1 MSNSAAMAQSG
12 GRLVQSAGDVGD
24 AVLRFFSPDA
34 RIDQYDLLLDLRAA
48 GPLHP
53 TPLGPYLLT
62 GYVDCAEV
70 LQNGAWSHAQE
81 ATLLH
86 PGVAEV
92 EAKSELPTSFLWMDP
107 PDHTRLRNLVSKAFT
122 ARRVAGLRPRIHELA
137 GRLVDDALE
146 AGEFDLIKAIAY
158 PLPLTVVCELVGV
171 PAEAHQSVRKWA
183 SALARGFDP
192 DSLMSEQERADRSDG
207 ARQFQA
213 YFRTLIDERRAR
225 PADDLLSALAAA
237 EDQGDVLTE
246 TELLATCVTL
256 IVAGHETSVNL
267 VGNGLLAL
275 MRHPDQLQLLRS
287 RPELVAPAVEEL
299 LRYDSPITLT
309 TRAATKPLTVAGR
322 EFEPGE
328 GVVPLIASANRD
340 ERAFREPDRLDI
352 TRYHDRQARPNRN
365 LSFSLGIHYCLG
377 APLATLEME
386 VLLQEVIDRV
396 RVLEP
401 LDDRPRYKP
410 NIVLRGIAELPMRFL
425 R

>member
-1 MSNSAAMAQSG
+1 MG
-12 GRLVQSAGDVGD
+12 
-24 AVLRFFSPDA
+24 FFLPDA
-34 RIDQYDLLLDLRAA
+34 RANQYERLRDLRAM
-48 GPLHP
+48 GPLHQ

-62 GYVDCAEV
+62 GYADCAEV
-70 LQNGAWSHAQE
+70 LQNGGWSHAQE

-86 PGVAEV
+86 PGVVQE

-122 ARRVAGLRPRIHELA
+122 ARKVAGLRPRIHELT

-146 AGEFDLIKAIAY
+146 AREFDLIEAIAY
-158 PLPLTVVCELVGV
+158 PLPLTIVCELVGV

-192 DSLMSEQERADRSDG
+192 DILMSEQERQDRSDG
-207 ARQFQA
+207 AREFQA

-225 PADDLLSALAAA
+225 PADDLLSALAVV
-237 EDQGDVLTE
+237 EDQGDMLTE

-275 MRHPDQLQLLRS
+275 MRHQDQLELLRTK
-287 RPELVAPAVEEL
+287 RELVAPAVEEL
-299 LRYDSPITLT
+299 LRYDSPVTLT
-309 TRAATKPLTVAGR
+309 TRAATRQLTVAGR
-322 EFEPGE
+322 EFAPGE
-328 GVVPLIASANRD
+328 GVIPLIASANRD
-340 ERAFREPDRLDI
+340 ERAFREPDRLDV

-377 APLATLEME
+377 APLAALEME
-386 VLLQEVIDRV
+386 VLIHEVLDRV

-401 LDDRPRYKP
+401 LDDSPRYKP
-410 NIVLRGIAELPMRFL
+410 NIVLRGIAELPTRFL
-425 R
+425 P

>member
-1 MSNSAAMAQSG
+1 MRNSAD
-12 GRLVQSAGDVGD
+12 VTENAGDS
-24 AVLRFFSPDA
+24 VLRFFSPDA
-34 RIDQYDLLLDLRAA
+34 RGGQYELLRDLRDA
-48 GPLHP
+48 GPLYP

-62 GYVDCAEV
+62 RYEDCAEV
-70 LQNGAWSHAQE
+70 LQNGAWSHARE
-81 ATLLH
+81 AELLH
-86 PGVAEV
+86 PGVAEA
-92 EAKSELPTSFLWMDP
+92 EAESELPTSFLWMDP
-107 PDHTRLRNLVSKAFT
+107 PGHTRLRNLVSRAFT
-122 ARRVAGLRPRIHELA
+122 ARRVAGLRNRIHELA
-137 GRLVDDALE
+137 GQLVDAALE
-146 AGEFDLIKAIAY
+146 AGEFDLIQAIAY

-171 PAEAHQSVRKWA
+171 PAEAHESVRVWA

-192 DSLMSEQERADRSDG
+192 DILMSEQEKAERSEG

-213 YFRTLIDERRAR
+213 YFRDLINERHAR

-237 EDQGDVLTE
+237 EDQGDVLSE

-275 MRHPDQLQLLRS
+275 MRHPDQLQLLRG
-287 RPELVAPAVEEL
+287 RPELIGPAVDEL

-309 TRAATKPLTVAGR
+309 TRAATRPLTVAGR
-322 EFEPGE
+322 EFAPGE

-340 ERAFREPDRLDI
+340 ERAFTEPDRLDV

-386 VLLQEVIDRV
+386 VLLQEVLGRV
-396 RVLEP
+396 SVLEP
-401 LDDRPRYKP
+401 LGDRPRYKP
-410 NIVLRGIAELPMRFL
+410 NIVLRGLADLPTRFL

>member
-1 MSNSAAMAQSG
+1 VSSSAAMAQTG
-12 GRLVQSAGDVGD
+12 GHPGESAGDASA
-24 AVLRFFSPDA
+24 AVLRLFSPDA
-34 RIDQYDLLLDLRAA
+34 RSNQYGLLRDLRGA

-62 GYVDCAEV
+62 GYADCAEV
-70 LQNGAWSHAQE
+70 LQNGAWSHAAE
-81 ATLLH
+81 AALLH
-86 PGVAEV
+86 PEV
-92 EAKSELPTSFLWMDP
+92 GPGEARSELPTSFLWMDP
-107 PDHTRLRNLVSKAFT
+107 PDHTRLRTLVSKAFT
-122 ARRVAGLRPRIHELA
+122 ARRVAGLRPRIHQLA
-137 GRLVDDALE
+137 ARLVDGALA
-146 AGEFDLIKAIAY
+146 AGEFDLIEAIAY

-171 PAEAHQSVRKWA
+171 PAEAHRSVRTWA

-192 DSLMSEQERADRSDG
+192 DILLSERERAERSEG

-275 MRHPDQLQLLRS
+275 MRHPDQLRLLRG
-287 RPELVAPAVEEL
+287 RPELIGPAVEEL

-309 TRAATKPLTVAGR
+309 TRAATRPLTVAGR
-322 EFEPGE
+322 EFAPGE
-328 GVVPLIASANRD
+328 GVIPLIASANRD
-340 ERAFREPDRLDI
+340 DRAFREPDRLDVR
-352 TRYHDRQARPNRN
+352 RYHDRQPRPSRH

-377 APLATLEME
+377 APLANLEME
-386 VLLQEVIDRV
+386 VLLAEVLDRV

-401 LDDRPRYKP
+401 LGDSPRYKP
-410 NIVLRGIAELPMRFL
+410 NIVLRGLAELPTRFL

>member
-1 MSNSAAMAQSG
+1 MSTSVAAAESG
-12 GRLVQSAGDVGD
+12 GSPGQSAKDV
-24 AVLRFFSPDA
+24 AETVSRFFLPDA
-34 RIDQYDLLLDLRAA
+34 RADQYSLLRDLRAA
-48 GPLHP
+48 GPIHP

-62 GYVDCAEV
+62 SYADCAEV

-86 PGVAEV
+86 PGVAE
-92 EAKSELPTSFLWMDP
+92 ADATSELPTSFLWMDP

-122 ARRVAGLRPRIHELA
+122 ARRVASLRPRIHELA
-137 GRLVDDALE
+137 GQLVNDALD
-146 AGEFDLIKAIAY
+146 AGEFDLIEAIAY

-192 DSLMSEQERADRSDG
+192 DILMSERERADRSDG

-213 YFRTLIDERRAR
+213 YFRGLIDERRAR

-275 MRHPDQLQLLRS
+275 MRHQDQLRLLRGS
-287 RPELVAPAVEEL
+287 PELIASAVDEL
-299 LRYDSPITLT
+299 LRYDSPVTLT
-309 TRAATKPLTVAGR
+309 TRAATRPLMVAGR
-322 EFEPGE
+322 EFAPGE

-340 ERAFREPDRLDI
+340 ERAFLEPDWLDV
-352 TRYHDRQARPNRN
+352 TRYHDRQSRPSRN

-386 VLLQEVIDRV
+386 VLIQEVLSRV

-401 LDDRPRYKP
+401 LHDSPRYKP
-410 NIVLRGIAELPMRFL
+410 NIVLRGIAELPTRFAA
-425 R
+425 